1 MLASKWQRKYSSVI
15 MSRNLSPFPRPFI
28 ITVGVPK
35 GGANKTWTT
44 LNVASQF
51 GLWGYD
57 VLAIDTNAQHDLFKD
72 WHDITLD
79 GLWPRFEVI
88 WHQPFDKND
97 EQAPLLDLTPHA
109 RRQFI
114 FYDTGQYYQLKTT
127 RWAWMNC
134 HALILPVSPHMDQL
148 GNFENG
154 IETYQALPGKKG
166 PIIVLPCQA
175 KVLKNSKAQERFQ
188 DILPKFEKMGCSVP
202 KRVNG
207 AFYGQRDMVP
217 LSEMGGLFTNRWIF
231 AEATSGGALKRH
243 SNDFILRVQMNIAW
257 IRGELESIYGWFP
270 EPKLPP
276 IDTRNREEM
285 LRILRAEH
293 LARVEKPKVAVG

>member
-1 MLASKWQRKYSSVI
+1 
-15 MSRNLSPFPRPFI
+15 
-28 ITVGVPK
+28 
-35 GGANKTWTT
+35 
-44 LNVASQF
+44 
-51 GLWGYD
+51 
-57 VLAIDTNAQHDLFKD
+57 
-72 WHDITLD
+72 
-79 GLWPRFEVI
+79 
-88 WHQPFDKND
+88 
-97 EQAPLLDLTPHA
+97 
-109 RRQFI
+109 
-114 FYDTGQYYQLKTT
+114 
-127 RWAWMNC
+127 
-134 HALILPVSPHMDQL
+134 MDQL

-217 LSEMGGLFTNRWIF
+217 LSEMSGLFTNRWIF

-243 SNDFILRVQMNIAW
+243 SNDFISRVQMNIAW

-293 LARVEKPKVAVG
+293 LARVEKPKVALG

>member
-1 MLASKWQRKYSSVI
+1 
-15 MSRNLSPFPRPFI
+15 MSRNLSSFPRPFI

-109 RRQFI
+109 HRQFI

-243 SNDFILRVQMNIAW
+243 SNDFISRVQMNIAW

-293 LARVEKPKVAVG
+293 LARVEKPKVALG